1 MSSAETAPFGAV
13 FVSRGASCSRRG
25 RVSAAFSVRR
35 VFILR
40 SRFSVLDDELGRVG
54 LPLSASI
61 SGPGRTWP
69 RPVGRGSCGGAR
81 GIHSRPV
88 ARELLRVGLRARPVG
103 RVALTRYSL
112 ELADPWAVARGSRAV
127 VRGLRAFEL
136 GPWAV
141 ARGPSLTIAD
151 ERRQLAAPKNAALHK
166 GKGFC
171 PISHSQYAVKHFWFH
186 VEHDPRPP
194 PVEKQAR
201 VDQLVN
207 SCKNFAHMKSNWT
220 P

>member
-127 VRGLRAFEL
+127 VRGLGPSSSGRGSRVAGLRSRSPTNVGSLPPQKTRRFTKARAF
-136 GPWAV
+136 
-141 ARGPSLTIAD
+141 AR
-151 ERRQLAAPKNAALHK
+151 
-166 GKGFC
+166 
-171 PISHSQYAVKHFWFH
+171 FH
-186 VEHDPRPP
+186 T
-194 PVEKQAR
+194 ANM
-201 VDQLVN
+201 L
-207 SCKNFAHMKSNWT
+207 
-220 P
+220 

>member
-13 FVSRGASCSRRG
+13 FVCRGASCSRRG

-103 RVALTRYSL
+103 LDEFAQVLARVCPGTRSSS
-112 ELADPWAVARGSRAV
+112 PI
-127 VRGLRAFEL
+127 
-136 GPWAV
+136 
-141 ARGPSLTIAD
+141 RGP
-151 ERRQLAAPKNAALHK
+151 
-166 GKGFC
+166 
-171 PISHSQYAVKHFWFH
+171 
-186 VEHDPRPP
+186 
-194 PVEKQAR
+194 
-201 VDQLVN
+201 
-207 SCKNFAHMKSNWT
+207 
-220 P
+220 